1 MYEHDSYLEGN
12 VVQLLN
18 KMQSQDVVEDVYD

>member
-12 VVQLLN
+12 VVQFLN
-18 KMQSQDVVEDVYD
+18 KLQSQDVVEDVYD